1 MATFKGAVRPSHY
14 YSTLK
19 KKKKNIG
26 NSTIPTFIYILI
38 QRVHSVFEML
48 LLHTIQAFHLYEV
61 QADLDP
67 IWGVEVLLKQEADGE
82 PCEEAS
88 VKSLLSPGAPHCR
101 FS

>member
-1 MATFKGAVRPSHY
+1 
-14 YSTLK
+14 
-19 KKKKNIG
+19 
-26 NSTIPTFIYILI
+26 
-38 QRVHSVFEML
+38 ML
-48 LLHTIQAFHLYEV
+48 LLHTIPAFHLYEV

-101 FS
+101 FSWRMTEHKQRKEIKLTDT